1 MNAIE
6 KLATLAPSTQQ
17 RTILS
22 VSGLQVHYGTSQV
35 LFGVDLDIGAGQC
48 VALLGRNGAGKSTT
62 MKTIAGMHP
71 AARGRIVFDE
81 KDVTNDKAYKISRL
95 GLAFVPEDRQAF
107 PDHTVEDNLLI
118 AAKPGPQG
126 NVDWTLDRVYS
137 TFPMLLPLKN
147 RLGGLLSGG
156 EQQMM
161 VIARALMG
169 NPRLL
174 LLDEPSEGLAPVIV
188 QQIARCIHQLR
199 KAGTTILLAEQ
210 NMHFCLNIATH
221 VAVIDRGC
229 IVYAD
234 TTDGLRQNEDIK
246 MRYLSV

>member
-1 MNAIE
+1 MNAVAHME
-6 KLATLAPSTQQ
+6 AMANASQQSMLA
-17 RTILS
+17 
-22 VSGLQVHYGTSQV
+22 VSELQVRYGASQV
-35 LFGVDLDIGAGQC
+35 LFGVDLDVRAGQC

-62 MKTIAGMHP
+62 MKAIAGVHP
-71 AARGRIVFDE
+71 AAGGRIVFDGV
-81 KDVTNDKAYKISRL
+81 DVTGEKAYRIARQ

-107 PDHTVEDNLLI
+107 PEHSVEDNLLV
-118 AAKPGPQG
+118 AAKVGPGG
-126 NVDWTLDRVYS
+126 ASDWTLERVYS
-137 TFPMLLPLKN
+137 TFPMLERLKQ
-147 RLGGLLSGG
+147 RQGGQLSGG

-169 NPRLL
+169 NPRVL

-188 QQIARCIHQLR
+188 QQIARCIHALR

-221 VAVIDRGC
+221 VAVIDRGR

-234 TTDGLRQNEDIK
+234 TTEGLRRNEDIK
-246 MRYLSV
+246 TRYLSV